1 RIERILETLVQS
13 DTNLVMRMADL
24 TDQQARIQ
32 SALSELIR
40 TSGELQRQQLATAQ
54 TVQDLAQQVGD
65 IHALVRSNREIL
77 ARLKQ
82 RDA

>member
-1 RIERILETLVQS
+1 MTEGNSDRLDRIERILETLVQS

-40 TSGELQRQQLATAQ
+40 TSGELQRQQLATAKSC
-54 TVQDLAQQVGD
+54 TV
-65 IHALVRSNREIL
+65 
-77 ARLKQ
+77 
-82 RDA
+82 